1 MAIDERESAN
11 SPGAPPWLVR
21 SAAIG
26 GRLLVLAVLVWLLA
40 GLAAKLTLL
49 LVALLVGLLLAG
61 VAVPLVQWADRRRI
75 PRWVS
80 AGGAVLL
87 LLLTLGGAALGLAAR
102 IADQLPQL
110 RDAFSS
116 VAEDLSRT
124 LGVELPWTSSSA
136 GGSDGGESGGSS
148 GRTGAGDLLGP
159 AQTAGEVLLAGFLT
173 LAFAFLFLTSGPGMW
188 SWFVGKFGGR
198 VKEDVD
204 AAGRAGWATLGA
216 YVRGLTVVALFDAIG
231 IGLGLLL
238 LGVPLAL
245 TLAALQFLASY
256 IPTIGAFVAG
266 LLAVIV
272 AYGAEGLGTAA
283 AVAALVLVVQQIGND
298 VVEPFVMKNRL
309 PINAV
314 TVLVAVTAGGLL
326 WGIAGAL
333 LFVPLTAALSAAA
346 HEVWVRHGSPPVAG
360 DAASA

>member
-1 MAIDERESAN
+1 M
-11 SPGAPPWLVR
+11 WLVR

-26 GRLLVLAVLVWLLA
+26 GRLLVLAVLLWLLA
-40 GLAAKLTLL
+40 GMAVKLTLL
-49 LVALLVGLLLAG
+49 LVALLLGLLFAG
-61 VAVPLVQWADRRRI
+61 VAIPLVQWADRRGI
-75 PRWVS
+75 PRWGS

-87 LLLTLGGAALGLAAR
+87 LLVALGGAAVGLGAR
-102 IADQLPQL
+102 VAEQLPQL
-110 RDAFSS
+110 RDAFRTVS
-116 VAEDLSRT
+116 EDLQQS
-124 LGVELPWTSSSA
+124 LGVELPWPSSSD
-136 GGSDGGESGGSS
+136 DGGSGGSS
-148 GRTGAGDLLGP
+148 SGTSAGDLLGP
-159 AQTAGEVLLAGFLT
+159 AQTVAEVLLAGFLT

-188 SWFVGKFGGR
+188 SWFLRKFGGR
-198 VKEDVD
+198 VRDDVD

-216 YVRGLTVVALFDAIG
+216 YVRGLTVVALFDAVGIG
-231 IGLGLLL
+231 IGLLL

-266 LLAVIV
+266 AVAVVV

-283 AVAALVLVVQQIGND
+283 LVAALAIVVQQVGND
-298 VVEPFVMKNRL
+298 VVEPWVMKNRL

-333 LFVPLTAALSAAA
+333 LFVPITAAATAAA
-346 HEVWVRHGSPPVAG
+346 REVWVRRGSPPLAGGRADQDQGAG
-360 DAASA
+360 DEGAALG